1 MKSQVML
8 LKTDKLQSN
17 INECITK
24 LFDDVFN
31 IGDVQNV
38 AIKPNLCYYW
48 KASTGYTTDPRIV
61 SGIID
66 EIRERF
72 GNDLDIKI
80 VESDATGMRV
90 KHAFTM
96 LDYAK
101 LSAEKEVELFNLSKD
116 ESEKIEVKVGK
127 TELSFNLSKTL
138 LETDLLINVP
148 KMKVMRETHITGALK
163 NLFGCISNARKI
175 KYHSILNETI
185 VGVNKVL
192 KPEINIMDGLCALSK
207 YPVKIDALIGS
218 DSPYS
223 MDYVAAT
230 IMGYDPNTIKFM
242 QLAKENGLGDPKNI
256 EVKGESINSF
266 KSVFPHVNN
275 FLYKNSFKTLL
286 KFLKL
291 YTYLVGDVVP
301 PILEGI

>member
-1 MKSQVML
+1 ML
-8 LKTDKLQSN
+8 LKTDKSQNN
-17 INECITK
+17 INECIKK
-24 LFDDVFN
+24 LFDNVFN
-31 IGDVQNV
+31 INDIQNV

-72 GNDLDIKI
+72 GTDVDIKI

-90 KHAFTM
+90 KYAFTM
-96 LDYAK
+96 LDYTK
-101 LSAEKEVELFNLSKD
+101 LSIEKKVDLFNLSKD
-116 ESEKIEVKVGK
+116 ESEKIEIKVGK

-148 KMKVMRETHITGALK
+148 KMKIMRETHITGALK
-163 NLFGCISNARKI
+163 NLFGCISNTRKI
-175 KYHSILNETI
+175 KYHEILNETI

-192 KPEINIMDGLCALSK
+192 KPEINIMDGLYALSK
-207 YPVKIDALIGS
+207 YPVKIDTLIGS
-218 DSPYS
+218 DLPYS
-223 MDYVAAT
+223 MDYIAAT
-230 IMGYDPNTIKFM
+230 IMGYNPNTIKFM

-256 EVKGESINSF
+256 EVKGESINSI
-266 KSVFPHVNN
+266 KSIYPHVNN
-275 FLYKNSFKTLL
+275 FLYKNSFKTLF
-286 KFLKL
+286 KFLKI
-291 YTYLVGDVVP
+291 YTYLVGDIVP